1 MNIYCT
7 CCKNIEV
14 NFMFLARLSVYFPSC
29 DEIHNGIYRFIGV
42 VGEREQQVLV
52 TSIAV
57 QVLEH

>member
-29 DEIHNGIYRFIGV
+29 DEIHNGIYRFVGV
-42 VGEREQQVLV
+42 VC
-52 TSIAV
+52 
-57 QVLEH
+57 